1 MGLLQEEELLVN
13 RIATRFWA
21 ERAANG
27 TDENENLKPPDFSYK
42 IQIVFGGREEM
53 NFEDETEGG

>member
-21 ERAANG
+21 ERSANG
-27 TDENENLKPPDFSYK
+27 TDENENLKPPDFVQNSHS
-42 IQIVFGGREEM
+42 FRD
-53 NFEDETEGG
+53 DETAGEKG

>member
-42 IQIVFGGREEM
+42 THMVFGTMKRRC
-53 NFEDETEGG
+53 T

>member
-13 RIATRFWA
+13 RIAPRFWA

-27 TDENENLKPPDFSYK
+27 TDGNENLKPPDFSYK
-42 IQIVFGGREEM
+42 THMVFGTVKRR
-53 NFEDETEGG
+53 FT